1 MYPSEMKWIPSWTN
15 WICLV
20 FSFWLDTTSAGP
32 TVNNATVYKKEK
44 GKTERT
50 GLSILKMEKDIGL
63 TVGIAIYEYLFIL
76 AKFICCPQLAGC
88 GCEGFLCK

>member
-50 GLSILKMEKDIGL
+50 GLNSEDGKRCLFDCRNR
-63 TVGIAIYEYLFIL
+63 YL
-76 AKFICCPQLAGC
+76 
-88 GCEGFLCK
+88 